1 MLTQQFND
9 QAFDNIGNILLA
21 LLSAFFSNLNLLEL
35 QEQAPSQAQK
45 LLDVKDLEEVLESSS
60 SEPLVPNFPLGD
72 IPIEDIDLQ
81 DLHKMIEDVLI
92 EGKDLENGGQQ
103 LMPYYRSY
111 INEIEGIV
119 QEGGPDMHA
128 NLSEVVAEM
137 ALMGPMVNHQQEL
150 MRGEIEYAKDPG
162 LHNTSVL
169 FENGFDTQ
177 QELEFVQR
185 SVFLFNAAE
194 IYARENGVS
203 QLEITQN
210 KLNAMEKVAEKVGIP
225 LTDDLKQDILA
236 PEDLQVMQEL
246 DHMNAHAA
254 TAIAS
259 LNSVIADTGS
269 GNVQLI
275 NSSVSTA
282 ISALDSM
289 IVMNNT
295 GTITIENSHIETAIS
310 ALNNY
315 IEFNNS
321 GDITI
326 RDSHLETAIA
336 AINEAMVFDNDQ
348 DIAIFDQ
355 ETVTAMAS
363 LTTAADEAGL
373 LWAKAETSNAS
384 AEATLEVAAN
394 GDLKAT
400 TETSVQAPGM

>member
-1 MLTQQFND
+1 
-9 QAFDNIGNILLA
+9 
-21 LLSAFFSNLNLLEL
+21 
-35 QEQAPSQAQK
+35 
-45 LLDVKDLEEVLESSS
+45 
-60 SEPLVPNFPLGD
+60 
-72 IPIEDIDLQ
+72 
-81 DLHKMIEDVLI
+81 
-92 EGKDLENGGQQ
+92 
-103 LMPYYRSY
+103 
-111 INEIEGIV
+111 
-119 QEGGPDMHA
+119 MHA